1 MLDLRKKL
9 LKAVPRRSR
18 DEVDSLALEL
28 KGNVGFSTR
37 AVPFAIAELG
47 NRAALTLTGDVPSA
61 VSALLKI
68 AGHDVPAGDDQ
79 RLSVI
84 QETPEAWAMVRFAMS
99 DTHFE
104 ARAQAGVDP

>member
-28 KGNVGFSTR
+28 KGNTRFSTR

-47 NRAALTLTGDVPSA
+47 NRVALTLTGDVPSA

-68 AGHDVPAGDDQ
+68 AGHDIPAGDDQ
-79 RLSVI
+79 RLCAI
-84 QETPEAWAMVRFAMS
+84 DETPEASALVRFAMS